1 MTPRAPAAISLLV
14 VRLAAP
20 YCSPAPADAMNAEV
34 VPMDVP
40 MASDRRSAA
49 DPTAPTEGAMK
60 ISEEV
65 KACIDRWIRKHGLND
80 VGDPPD
86 TAYTSTPLFDEHSG
100 KRMDR
105 YEYILLRHPELKD
118 CKGDGP

>member
-34 VPMDVP
+34 VPM
-40 MASDRRSAA
+40 ASDRRSAA
-49 DPTAPTEGAMK
+49 DPTAPTEGGAMK